1 MSSPSPD
8 LSSSSDS
15 ASKTTPRS
23 HNPSASAFL
32 VAAGILLSRISG
44 FAREWFFAR
53 YFGNSDVAGIFR
65 AAQSIPN
72 FLQNLLGEGV
82 LSASFIPVYSR
93 LLAEGNE
100 ADARKVAGAV
110 ASLLGAVVSVLVLIG
125 IGLAPVLTKL
135 IVPGFTGPHYD
146 LAVQLVRIV
155 FPGTG
160 ILVMSAWCLGV
171 LNSHRQFFLSYSVQ
185 VVMNATV
192 IVTLVVFR
200 HQPGET
206 LVVYTTW
213 GATLG
218 SFLIFLVQLPKVL
231 GLLKRFEPS
240 FDVRFAPVWKVIQN
254 FLPVVAGRGVVQ
266 ISAYVDRILASFISP
281 TALAVLA
288 NAQIVYM
295 LPVSLFGMSFSAA
308 ELPEMSST
316 LGTSEEIAE
325 QIRQRLIATLRHV
338 AFYVIP
344 SAVAFWVLGDV
355 VVGALFQNGRFQ
367 RGDTVL
373 VWCTLA
379 GLTIGLLAA
388 TMGRLYSSTFY
399 ALHETKIPLKCSIA
413 RVGITAVLGY
423 GLALEVPHLLGLKPF
438 WGIVGLTISSGVA
451 SWVEYLLLRWI
462 LRRRIGS
469 FRLPWRFGL
478 TLWAIAGSAAVLG
491 IAIKSVLMWL
501 PPFVLAGVVL
511 GIYGVAYLAGTIW
524 LGIPEADF
532 LRTKLLGRLK
542 RFLR

>member
-15 ASKTTPRS
+15 ASKTTSRS
-23 HNPSASAFL
+23 HSPSASAFL

-100 ADARKVAGAV
+100 VDARKVAGAV
-110 ASLLGAVVSVLVLIG
+110 ASLLGVMVSFLVLIG
-125 IGLAPVLTKL
+125 IVLAPVLTKL
-135 IVPGFTGPHYD
+135 IVPGFTGAHYD

-200 HQPGET
+200 HQPGEM

-213 GATLG
+213 GATIG

-316 LGTSEEIAE
+316 LGTSDEIAE

-413 RVGITAVLGY
+413 RVAITAVLGY
-423 GLALEVPHLLGLKPF
+423 LLALQVPQFLGLKPF
-438 WGIVGLTISSGVA
+438 WGIVGLTVSSGVA

-462 LRRRIGS
+462 LRRRIGG
-469 FRLPWRFGL
+469 FHLPWRFGL
-478 TLWAIAGSAAVLG
+478 TLWAIAGGAAGVG
-491 IAIKSVLMWL
+491 IALKSVLMWL

-511 GIYGVAYLAGTIW
+511 GIYGVAYLGGTIW

-532 LRTKLLGRLK
+532 LRTKLLGRFK

>member
-8 LSSSSDS
+8 LASASDS

-110 ASLLGAVVSVLVLIG
+110 ASLLGVVVSVLVLIG

-524 LGIPEADF
+524 LGVPEADF